1 MCKRTQLN
9 YHDRVIFLN
18 ALLQWEMTA
27 FSLAFYQVSEQ
38 LVKVFGTYYVCMKNT
53 VLLSKIRLKIY
64 QGFAW

>member
-9 YHDRVIFLN
+9 YYNRVIFLS
-18 ALLQWEMTA
+18 APLQWELPA
-27 FSLAFYQVSEQ
+27 FSLAFNQVSEQ
-38 LVKVFGTYYVCMKNT
+38 LVKVFRTYYVCMKNT